1 MWPTPWKRHWLMDKR
16 RKNSVDIKQTGCR
29 IMKQETQN
37 KPNVLVVIPARGG
50 SKGLPRKNVADLG
63 GKPLIAWTIEA
74 ALSASLPTRVVVST
88 DDDEIADIAQRYGAE
103 VPFRRPAHL
112 SNSSAAISDVLSHA
126 RETLLAQGFQA
137 DFEVTLYPT
146 HPFRPAG
153 ILDQLIAKGLEGYSP
168 VLTYKKI
175 RFPGHSFFRA
185 EGDRIHPLT
194 PPETECHDRYYCGYR
209 SYGLFVGTQQGF
221 STFPYAHIID
231 DPIQLIDIDS
241 EKDLELARE
250 VVRRGLHLA
259 DSAPAMACGG
269 M

>member
-1 MWPTPWKRHWLMDKR
+1 MTHIA
-16 RKNSVDIKQTGCR
+16 NINQAGYG
-29 IMKQETQN
+29 IMKQETQD

-88 DDDEIADIAQRYGAE
+88 DDDEIADIAVRHGAE

-112 SNSSAAISDVLSHA
+112 SGSSACISDVLGHA
-126 RETLLAQGFQA
+126 RETLRAEGFQA

-153 ILDQLIAKGLEGYSP
+153 LLDRLIAKGLEGYSP

-185 EGDRIHPLT
+185 QEGRIHPLT
-194 PPETECHDRYYCGYR
+194 PPETESRDRYYSGYR
-209 SYGLFVGTQQGF
+209 SYGLFVGTQQGLM
-221 STFPYAHIID
+221 SYPYAHIID

-259 DSAPAMACGG
+259 ETSPAMACGG